1 MVLYKVLYGRTLPPR
16 STSLHIVCQSG
27 EKDTPFVVNLN
38 NTTGEHQAFP
48 EEMLTPKE
56 KQIKTIIISL
66 S

>member
-48 EEMLTPKE
+48 GVNPKG
-56 KQIKTIIISL
+56 KTNKNNYYIS
-66 S
+66 